1 MRRRFPRG
9 PHGADSSERARIIL
23 LRGDQSLRRGKVR
36 KDRTETIDRRDQ
48 IDERLFLFPKTPQ
61 SMAYK
66 YTGNASPKA
75 SPQRSLT
82 RDKTRILI
90 VGHANAGKTS
100 ILQRVADTTQS
111 PDIYRGHERVR
122 DYPFNPTTNLT
133 PSPRFNLVHP

>member
-1 MRRRFPRG
+1 MRRVFPRG
-9 PHGADSSERARIIL
+9 PRGADSSERTRIIL
-23 LRGDQSLRRGKVR
+23 LRGDQSLRRGKGTKGSNR
-36 KDRTETIDRRDQ
+36 DDRRDQ
-48 IDERLFLFPKTPQ
+48 IDERRFLFPKTPQ
-61 SMAYK
+61 SMADK
-66 YTGNASPKA
+66 YTGTASPKA

-133 PSPRFNLVHP
+133 PSPRFNLVRP